1 MTWARILLLSECFE
15 GATPWDFFL
24 LCGPIGTA
32 LPKAPLSCLSQG
44 PSRNGYQ
51 RVWTVY
57 CSFLERSVGNVRH
70 FFWLLFRMTWTR
82 ILLLFECFEGA
93 TPWDFFLLCRPLG
106 TALPKAPLSCLS
118 HGPSR
123 NGYQRVW
130 TVYCSFLER
139 SVGNVRHFFWLLFR
153 MTWARILLL
162 RVFRR
167 RYSMGL
173 LPAVGLS
180 EPLCQRHRSHACLKA
195 LLATV
200 TNVFGRSTVAF

>member
-118 HGPSR
+118 QGPSR

-162 RVFRR
+162 FECFESATPWDFFLLWACRNRFAKGTALMLVSRPFSQRLPTCLD
-167 RYSMGL
+167 GL
-173 LPAVGLS
+173 L
-180 EPLCQRHRSHACLKA
+180 
-195 LLATV
+195 
-200 TNVFGRSTVAF
+200 